1 MARFCSNCGE
11 KVKENQDVCLKCGVT
26 IEKKNS
32 TSQAEAPKSKVA
44 AGLLALFFGS
54 LGVHNF
60 YLGYTNKAVAQLL
73 LTIIGWIIIIGPIIS
88 GIWAF
93 VEAIMLFA
101 GSISVDADGKKL
113 GN

>member
-1 MARFCSNCGE
+1 MAKYCSNCGE
-11 KVKENQDVCLKCGVT
+11 KVKENQDVCLKCGVSLNK
-26 IEKKNS
+26 EKAS
-32 TSQAEAPKSKVA
+32 DLSDAPKSRIA

-60 YLGYTNKAVAQLL
+60 YLGYNNKAVIQLV
-73 LTIIGWIIIIGPIIS
+73 LTIVGWIIIIGPIIS

-93 VEAIMLFA
+93 IEAIMLFA
-101 GSISVDADGKKL
+101 GSIDKDAAGNKL